1 MKDRRKSK
9 GDGEKWGCNE
19 RRSGKDRR
27 AMPYRCDRCYRW
39 AVKHMREKEK

>member
-9 GDGEKWGCNE
+9 AEKFGCIE

-27 AMPYRCDRCYRW
+27 AMPCRCDRCYQW
-39 AVKHMREKEK
+39 FVKNLREKDK